1 MENRKKVSPAVKYFF
16 THLERRADELNQ
28 VIQAEND
35 AVRDVP
41 FEDVE
46 NFFRRIMTQNIFIHT
61 VGMNG
66 RPESTILSKATFS
79 MNRVVRLYYSTS
91 FDEADTGFIRIQPNN
106 AQQLI
111 IVERLH
117 GSRPKPE
124 TLYQSRDQFHVIRF
138 MTRWLIRRID
148 WSKTHLKNLDLYK
161 QYIEQERQEEQE
173 RLDAIEAIKVEEQM
187 AMAADL
193 LKTKLKVKPKLLQ
206 KAGRPIR

>member
-1 MENRKKVSPAVKYFF
+1 MENRKQVPPAVQYFLRHMEKRSNALARVVE
-16 THLERRADELNQ
+16 TERN
-28 VIQAEND
+28 
-35 AVRDVP
+35 AVREVP

-91 FDEADTGFIRIQPNN
+91 FDDSEAGFIRIQPNN
-106 AQQLI
+106 KQQLI

-124 TLYQSRDQFHVIRF
+124 VIYQSADQCHVIRF

-161 QYIEQERQEEQE
+161 QYAEQIKQEEQD
-173 RLDAIEAIKVEEQM
+173 RLDAIELKKIEEQM
-187 AMAADL
+187 EVAANL
-193 LKTKLKVKPKLLQ
+193 LKAKSFRGL
-206 KAGRPIR
+206 R